1 METAN
6 LETEAAKL
14 TAEELAKLW
23 PDGYDWSEE
32 TAREHR
38 GMIQDA
44 LKYLTADG
52 RRGFSALAALLIS
65 GHLEGTDADALR
77 SFWETEIDALAALTL
92 NLDAVLDA
100 PVHFP
105 EA

>member
-6 LETEAAKL
+6 LEAEAAKL

-23 PDGYDWSEE
+23 PSGYERNEE

-38 GMIQDA
+38 ELIQDA
-44 LKYLTADG
+44 LKYLSPDG
-52 RRGFSALAALLIS
+52 RRGLSAMAALLIS

-92 NLDAVLDA
+92 NLDAVLA
-100 PVHFP
+100 VPTP
-105 EA
+105 ETEA

>member
-1 METAN
+1 METGN

-23 PDGYDWSEE
+23 PEGYDWNEE
-32 TAREHR
+32 TAREYR
-38 GMIQDA
+38 RMIQDA

-52 RRGFSALAALLIS
+52 RRGLSSIAGLLIHS
-65 GHLEGTDADALR
+65 KLEETDAAGLR
-77 SFWETEIDALAALTL
+77 GFWETEIDALAALTL